1 MAQLFSLGHIRTL
14 IANMNDDLI
23 QKFAPRRNKRYA
35 HLRGFN
41 EEAEWADTL
50 DWKTN
55 DYDFHRLFYSLLD
68 HLDSQYR
75 EQFGLCIT
83 QLASREQLLA
93 LTRRAA
99 SWYQQEEQ
107 LYQAAG
113 IYVYLYVT
121 LDLHLGGKACEVLD
135 KRRENAQDLSYETHV
150 A

>member
-14 IANMNDDLI
+14 IANMDDDLI

-35 HLRGFN
+35 HLQSFSA
-41 EEAEWADTL
+41 EAGWANKL

-55 DYDFHRLFYSLLD
+55 DYDFHRLFQSLFD
-68 HLDSQYR
+68 HLDSKYR

-93 LTRRAA
+93 LSRVAA
-99 SWYQQEEQ
+99 SWYQKEEH
-107 LYQAAG
+107 YQTRG
-113 IYVYLYVT
+113 IYVYLHIT
-121 LDLHLGGKACEVLD
+121 LDLHLGTKACEALD
-135 KRRENAQDLSYETHV
+135 KRREMAENLSHETPV